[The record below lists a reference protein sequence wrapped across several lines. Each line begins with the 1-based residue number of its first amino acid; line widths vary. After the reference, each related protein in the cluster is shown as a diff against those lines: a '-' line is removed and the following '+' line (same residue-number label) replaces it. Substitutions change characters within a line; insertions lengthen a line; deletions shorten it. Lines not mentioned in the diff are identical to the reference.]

1 MRPMTRVHRIGNVLG
16 VLVPIAGFVLAV
28 VLLWD
33 ELVGPVE
40 LGLMAALYLLSGIG
54 ITVGYHRLL
63 THNSF
68 DTSRA
73 LRTTFAVLGSMAVE
87 GPVISW
93 VADHRKHHAHTDK
106 EGDPHS
112 PHLSGRAGL
121 PGALHGLWHAHVG
134 WLFAAEGRAERER
147 YARELVEDP
156 AMRFVHRGFFA
167 WVAIGLAVP
176 FGLGWAIGGTLH
188 DALTALLWGG
198 AVRIVLLHHVT
209 FAINSLC
216 HFLGRRRFVVDDESR
231 NVPWLAALSFG
242 EAWHHNHHAFP
253 RSAFHGLRRAE
264 ALLDPGGWVIRLLER
279 AGLAWNVVRIAP
291 ERQAA
296 KLAA

>member
-1 MRPMTRVHRIGNVLG
+1 MTRAHRIGNVLG
-16 VLVPIAGFVLAV
+16 VFVPVAGFVVAV
-28 VLLWD
+28 VLLWNQF
-33 ELVGPVE
+33 VGPLE
-40 LGLMAALYLLSGIG
+40 LSLMAVLYVLTGLG
-54 ITVGYHRLL
+54 ITVGFHRML
-63 THNSF
+63 THKAF
-68 DTSRA
+68 DTSRPMKA
-73 LRTTFAVLGSMAVE
+73 AFAVLGSMAVQ

-112 PHLSGRAGL
+112 PHLSKL
-121 PGALHGLWHAHVG
+121 PGVLGAISGLWYAHVG
-134 WLFAAEGRAERER
+134 WLFSAEGRAERER

-156 AMRFVHRGFFA
+156 MMRFINRGFFL
-167 WVAIGLAVP
+167 WVAIGLAIP
-176 FGLGWAIGGTLH
+176 FGLGWLIGGSLH

-198 AVRIVLLHHVT
+198 VIRIFLLQHVT

-216 HFLGRRRFVVDDESR
+216 HFLGRRRFEVDDESR
-231 NVPWLAALSFG
+231 NVLWLAPLSFG

-253 RSAFHGLRRAE
+253 RSAFHGLRRLE
-264 ALLDPGGWVIRLLER
+264 AMLDPGGWLIRVLER
-279 AGLAWNVVRIAP
+279 LGLVWNVVRIAP